1 MNRLSISLERNS
13 RTKLAGDAVN
23 RDLQIP
29 VCLDEVGQHLA
40 QTLGFAPILTDR
52 QFASF
57 GLDGESAAGGV
68 RRLQGPLCAAKNHRQ
83 PLLRVSR
90 ADAQTLSDLLDGAAF
105 EVTHPEK
112 L

>member
-1 MNRLSISLERNS
+1 
-13 RTKLAGDAVN
+13 
-23 RDLQIP
+23 
-29 VCLDEVGQHLA
+29 DEVGQHLA

-112 L
+112 FAVSRAQRAESLMRGNLLRKRFEDPH